1 MRDGGIPPRGGH
13 APLPGRLRAL
23 GVAVLLAAAA
33 CEPLPDGA
41 ADPAGWPFPPRA
53 PAVRADSAMVA
64 TVDAHATRVGVEVLR
79 RGGNAVDAAVAT
91 AFALAVVNP
100 EAGNLGGGGFMVI
113 RLADGSSHALDFRE
127 RAPLAATR
135 DMYLDERGELTDA
148 SRRGHLAAGVPGTVM
163 GLWEAHRRF
172 GTVGWA
178 ELLAPA
184 IALAAGF
191 TVESGLARS
200 LGRAAE
206 SLSRYPA
213 SREAFLPGGEP
224 PAEGEVFRQP
234 DLMKAL
240 ARIRSRGPDGF
251 YRGDTARLI
260 VREMRRGGGIITAE
274 DLASYEARWREPVRV
289 EYRGYTLHSMPP
301 PSSGGATLAL
311 ISNILEDHEL
321 SRLDF
326 HSVARVH
333 VLAEALRRAYADR
346 NEYLADPDYVEL
358 PLERFVSEAYATER
372 GADISPSAATP
383 SSRVGPGALLSE
395 GTETTHFSVVDPEGN
410 AVALT
415 TTINSLYGSRVTVE
429 GAGFLLNNE
438 MDDFTTRP
446 GSPNLYGLVQGE
458 RNAIEPGKRML
469 SAMTPTVVEDPEGNL
484 LMVVGS
490 PGGSTIIT
498 TVFQVI
504 SNVLDFGMSL
514 PQAVNAPRVHHQHL
528 PDRIQF
534 ERGGLLP
541 AVVDSLR
548 AMGHEMDERGGTS
561 GDVKA
566 ILVLP
571 EGSLAGY
578 ADPRRGGLA
587 AGF

>member
-1 MRDGGIPPRGGH
+1 MIRDGGIPRGGH
-13 APLPGRLRAL
+13 APLSGRLRAF
-23 GVAVLLAAAA
+23 GAVVLLATAT
-33 CEPLPDGA
+33 CQPLPDGA
-41 ADPAGWPFPPRA
+41 GYPAGWPFSPRT
-53 PAVRADSAMVA
+53 PAVHADSAMVA

-135 DMYLDERGELTDA
+135 EMYLDERGELTNA

-163 GLWEAHRRF
+163 GLWEAHWRF

-184 IALAAGF
+184 IGLAGGF

-224 PAEGEVFRQP
+224 PTGGEVFRQP
-234 DLMKAL
+234 DLMRAL

-251 YRGDTARLI
+251 YRGETARLI

-274 DLASYEARWREPVRV
+274 DLASYTARWREPVRV
-289 EYRGYTLHSMPP
+289 NYRGHTLHSMPP

-321 SRLDF
+321 SRLGF
-326 HSVARVH
+326 HSAAGVH

-358 PLERFVSEAYATER
+358 PLERFISEAYASER
-372 GADISPSAATP
+372 GADISPFAATP

-395 GTETTHFSVVDPEGN
+395 GTETTHLSVVDPEGN

-438 MDDFTTRP
+438 MDDFTARP

-498 TVFQVI
+498 TVFQII

-528 PDRIQF
+528 PDRIQY
-534 ERGGLLP
+534 ERGGLPP

-548 AMGHEMDERGGTS
+548 AMGHEVDERGGTS

>member
-1 MRDGGIPPRGGH
+1 
-13 APLPGRLRAL
+13 
-23 GVAVLLAAAA
+23 
-33 CEPLPDGA
+33 
-41 ADPAGWPFPPRA
+41 
-53 PAVRADSAMVA
+53 
-64 TVDAHATRVGVEVLR
+64 
-79 RGGNAVDAAVAT
+79 
-91 AFALAVVNP
+91 
-100 EAGNLGGGGFMVI
+100 MVI

-135 DMYLDERGELTDA
+135 EMYLDERGELTNA

-163 GLWEAHRRF
+163 GLWEAHWRF

-184 IALAAGF
+184 IGLAGGF

-224 PAEGEVFRQP
+224 PTGGEVFRQP
-234 DLMKAL
+234 DLMRAL

-251 YRGDTARLI
+251 YRGETARLI

-274 DLASYEARWREPVRV
+274 DLASYTARWREPVRV
-289 EYRGYTLHSMPP
+289 NYRGHTLHSMPP

-321 SRLDF
+321 SRLGF
-326 HSVARVH
+326 HSAAGVH

-358 PLERFVSEAYATER
+358 PLERFISEAYASER
-372 GADISPSAATP
+372 GADISPFAATP

-395 GTETTHFSVVDPEGN
+395 GTETTHLSVVDPEGN

-438 MDDFTTRP
+438 MDDFTARP

-498 TVFQVI
+498 TVFQII

-528 PDRIQF
+528 PDRIQY
-534 ERGGLLP
+534 ERGGLPP

-548 AMGHEMDERGGTS
+548 AMGHEVDERGGTS